1 MGRAIDMENDI
12 SALKIKVERLENQVR
27 GMVSKLDE
35 FDEKSTKTSY
45 LKIMYNTEIETD
57 QGIVKSQNL
66 TKENTIENRAILHV
80 KKINSQKKYIL
91 IKEDLLN
98 KGVPEKKMILSG
110 EHEIDI
116 NNNNFI
122 QLEKLTSFNNLSLVR
137 NNIPQVLITIEDD
150 TPIFLNKILVKPL
163 QEV

>member
-1 MGRAIDMENDI
+1 
-12 SALKIKVERLENQVR
+12 
-27 GMVSKLDE
+27 
-35 FDEKSTKTSY
+35 
-45 LKIMYNTEIETD
+45 
-57 QGIVKSQNL
+57 
-66 TKENTIENRAILHV
+66 
-80 KKINSQKKYIL
+80 
-91 IKEDLLN
+91 
-98 KGVPEKKMILSG
+98 MILSG